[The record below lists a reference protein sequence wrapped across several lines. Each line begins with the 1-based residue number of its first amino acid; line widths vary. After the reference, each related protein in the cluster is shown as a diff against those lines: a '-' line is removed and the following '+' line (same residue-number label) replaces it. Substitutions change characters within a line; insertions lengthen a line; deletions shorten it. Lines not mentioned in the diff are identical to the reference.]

1 MSKDF
6 HQAAEEAIAQ
16 VVAMAEEKG
25 EPEQVDLI
33 IYQDEASLRRA
44 GITELSLE
52 GHREMVLYINQRL
65 EELGFTT
72 AVHISP
78 VEP

>member
-33 IYQDEASLRRA
+33 TYQDEASLRRA
-44 GITELSLE
+44 GVLELSLQE
-52 GHREMVLYINQRL
+52 HTDRVRYIAKRL
-65 EELGFTT
+65 EELGFTV
-72 AVHISP
+72 AVYLSP
-78 VEP
+78 TED